1 MEEAMMQGSA
11 IPTQVM
17 IENRE
22 AYGGSLAM
30 DMMKSAHR
38 YSRAYGGSI
47 CSVCKHHI
55 DCMDDDSSD
64 DEMRGGGY
72 LSKAAE
78 KVENVTRK
86 GASKVKKAGKATGK
100 YVTNVNGLTSDIVN
114 YGLPAVG
121 SATLGALAGATGNPL
136 LGVAGSALGAK
147 LGTVLADK
155 IADETV
161 IQSRT
166 GEGMKPKRKGRFEK
180 GSQEAKDHM
189 RMIREKKGKK

>member
-1 MEEAMMQGSA
+1 MPRKEKVYVRPMEDATS
-11 IPTQVM
+11 
-17 IENRE
+17 
-22 AYGGSLAM
+22 GGSLSM
-30 DMMKSAHR
+30 DVMKSAQR
-38 YSRAYGGSI
+38 YTRGYGL
-47 CSVCKHHI
+47 CCLCKKHI
-55 DCMDDDSSD
+55 DMIDSD
-64 DEMRGGGY
+64 DEDEMQGGGY

-100 YVTNVNGLTSDIVN
+100 YVTNVNGLSSDLVN
-114 YGLPAVG
+114 FGLPAVG
-121 SATLGALAGATGNPL
+121 SATLGALGSATGNPL
-136 LGVAGSALGAK
+136 VGVAASALGAK

-166 GEGMKPKRKGRFEK
+166 GEGMKPKRKGRFQK

>member
-1 MEEAMMQGSA
+1 MPRKEKVYVRPMEDAMS
-11 IPTQVM
+11 
-17 IENRE
+17 
-22 AYGGSLAM
+22 GGSLPL
-30 DMMKSAHR
+30 DVMKSAQR
-38 YSRAYGGSI
+38 YTRGYGL
-47 CSVCKHHI
+47 CCLCKNHI
-55 DCMDDDSSD
+55 DMIDSDDD

-86 GASKVKKAGKATGK
+86 GASKVKKVGKATGK
-100 YVTNVNGLTSDIVN
+100 YVTNVNGLASDVVN
-114 YGLPAVG
+114 YGLPAAG
-121 SATLGALAGATGNPL
+121 SATLGALGSATGNPL
-136 LGVAGSALGAK
+136 IGVAASALGAK

-180 GSQEAKDHM
+180 GSQESKDYM
-189 RMIREKKGKK
+189 ASLRAKKGKK